1 MHGETN
7 PFRASFWY
15 LATRATQ
22 EPWMVSFSGM
32 AKVFGNLSAHKR
44 RWIYCIL
51 LWNPSETRWML
62 SSMKKSATKK
72 HYLALAAQYWY
83 CSCS

>member
-1 MHGETN
+1 MITN
-7 PFRASFWY
+7 PFRASFWH

-44 RWIYCIL
+44 RGIYCEIL
-51 LWNPSETRWML
+51 PKLVGCCRV
-62 SSMKKSATKK
+62 
-72 HYLALAAQYWY
+72 
-83 CSCS
+83 